1 MYTENEKTFFEWY
14 KISFIRYSQFL
25 LPKSYPSMEHG
36 EEKSYYISTHHCMMQ
51 KTEMNWFI
59 TVEPSNSL
67 SN

>member
-1 MYTENEKTFFEWY
+1 MYTESEKTFFEWY
-14 KISFIRYSQFL
+14 KRSFIRYSQFL

-36 EEKSYYISTHHCMMQ
+36 EEKSYYISTHHCIGL
-51 KTEMNWFI
+51 NWFI